1 MKTSKKG
8 YLKNSPDINKPQ
20 NIIKGGDITMKGVDF
35 NVHGVDSNGY
45 AKVMTPG
52 NNYKFPNAEY
62 VIETPIK
69 NNKKMKPF
77 TSKHCTQY
85 LTKSS
90 PLNQGLIFKDQDPND
105 PKVKEAVARGVREA
119 EKAGLI
125 KKRQPK
131 STNTTSAPAGYSERT
146 KKDMSARKALVAAAK
161 AGAKAG
167 FKKGSKADLETKRRL
182 SSTKYKI

>member
-85 LTKSS
+85 LTKES
-90 PLNQGLIFKDQDPND
+90 PLNQGLILPGQTQED
-105 PKVKEAVARGVREA
+105 VARGVKKARE
-119 EKAGLI
+119 AGLI

-131 STNTTSAPAGYSERT
+131 STNTTSAPAGYSQRT
-146 KKDMSARKALVAAAK
+146 KKDMSAKKALVAAAK

-167 FKKGSKADLETKRRL
+167 FKKGSKADLETKKRL
-182 SSTKYKI
+182 SSTKYKK